1 MTDNSIFNFNIDS
14 TTNKVDHHKRIKL
27 HCSDKDN
34 QLHERLYEKQLE
46 SEKYLQD
53 NPESCIFYRNHSYLN
68 RHNNNKL
75 SITSKSIINPRV
87 TKCGVPVIPSRQKS
101 STVEPIVSRKK
112 YITNKLQRMKRV

>member
-1 MTDNSIFNFNIDS
+1 MIDNSTFNFNVQS

-68 RHNNNKL
+68 RHNNKI
-75 SITSKSIINPRV
+75 SIMSKNIINPRV
-87 TKCGVPVIPSRQKS
+87 TKCGIPIKP
-101 STVEPIVSRKK
+101 STENTSTIEPLKSRKK